1 MTQPERE
8 LLLIVAKEI
17 SKLLPWSS
25 SPVSAEKIAKRLYDA
40 IAAVERQEKE
50 GKDAS

>member
-8 LLLIVAKEI
+8 LLLLVAKAMGAC
-17 SKLLPWSS
+17 LPWNLH
-25 SPVSAEKIAKRLYDA
+25 PAFAHETNKRIEDA

-50 GKDAS
+50 GKDVS